1 MAGRPAR
8 AHQAHACHR
17 AWYLRALSEPAA
29 QAVKATS
36 SDTEGWL
43 TGNGR
48 RLCIAVLALLA
59 TLAVGGSLAGDGEA
73 QDGDG
78 EAPSEGLAYSVELEG
93 PIDTARKRE
102 LERALED
109 AVEKR
114 ADLIILRLDTPG
126 GESET
131 TREMINAMLAAPLP
145 VVVYVAPD
153 GARAGSAG
161 VFLTVAGDV
170 AAMAPQTN
178 IGSASPL
185 LIGPQ
190 GPEEVDQVVYRKI
203 LNDSAAYV
211 RALAEG
217 HDRNAD
223 LAERMVREATNVT
236 ASSARRE
243 GLVDLVAGSE
253 AALLEALDGFRVK
266 GGKARVLSTAGLRIE
281 RFDPSAVS
289 DEGPEAPGDGS
300 LVLGIGLPGL
310 IAIGMFAAVIVL
322 VLRARQ

>member
-17 AWYLRALSEPAA
+17 AWYLRALSEPVA

-48 RLCIAVLALLA
+48 RVCIAVLALLA
-59 TLAVGGSLAGDGEA
+59 TLAVSGSLAGDGEA
-73 QDGDG
+73 QG
-78 EAPSEGLAYSVELEG
+78 EGLAYSVELEG
-93 PIDTARKRE
+93 EIDTTRKRE

-114 ADLIILRLDTPG
+114 ADLVILRLDTPG
-126 GESET
+126 GEAET
-131 TREMINAMLAAPLP
+131 TREMINAMLATPLP

-178 IGSASPL
+178 IGSASPIL
-185 LIGPQ
+185 VGPQ
-190 GPEEVDQVVYRKI
+190 GPEDVDRVLYRKI
-203 LNDSAAYV
+203 LNDSVAYV

-253 AALLEALDGFRVK
+253 GALLEALDGFRVK
-266 GGKARVLSTAGLRIE
+266 GGKAQVLRTDGLRIV

-300 LVLGIGLPGL
+300 LVFGIGLPGL
-310 IAIGMFAAVIVL
+310 VAIGMFAAVIVL
-322 VLRARQ
+322 VLRARL